1 VKRLRAYKTKLILNN
16 KEASYF
22 LGCSGFARFVFNWGL
37 AEWKRQYESGEK
49 PSAYSL
55 KKKFNSIK
63 DIEFP
68 WTREYP
74 YRIESSA
81 FDNLGL
87 AFKNF
92 FRRVKNGEKPGYPKF
107 KKKGISDRFTLR
119 DCIRADR
126 NDIKLPIIG
135 WTRLAESNYLPTENV
150 KILSANISK
159 CGKNWLVSLQVEEE
173 VQEPVAQTGKP
184 LGIDLGIKSRAV
196 CSNGKTFDNPRT
208 LSRHERKLKRLGR
221 ELSRRK
227 LGGCN
232 REKTK
237 VKLSR
242 EHQKIADIR
251 SHNSHNISRYVTAKT
266 KPRTIVIEDLNVL
279 GMMKNHRL
287 AKSLSDS
294 SMSELRRQIEYKAEW
309 NGIQV
314 LVADRFYPSSK
325 KCSRCGNVKDEL
337 LLSDRIYAC
346 DSCDNTI
353 DRDMNAALNLA
364 ALARTVE
371 ATEIACGVGVQQ
383 CATVKQE
390 DGRKAL
396 SPPAVGVYA
405 PAPSFI

>member
-1 VKRLRAYKTKLILNN
+1 MKRLRAYKTKLVLNN

-22 LGCSGFARFVFNWGL
+22 LGCAGFSRFVFNWGL
-37 AEWKRQYESGEK
+37 AEWKRQYEAGEK

-55 KKKFNSIK
+55 KKQFNAIK
-63 DIEFP
+63 DKEFP
-68 WTREYP
+68 WVREYP
-74 YRIESSA
+74 YVIEQEA
-81 FDNLGL
+81 FDHLGR
-87 AFKNF
+87 AFQNF
-92 FRRVKNGEKPGYPKF
+92 FRRVKKGEKPGYPKF
-107 KKKGISDRFTLR
+107 KKRGISDRFTLR
-119 DCIRADR
+119 DCNADR

-135 WTRLAESNYLPTENV
+135 WTRLAESHYLPTENV

-159 CGKNWLVSLQVEEE
+159 RGKNWLVSLQVEKE
-173 VQEPVAQTGKP
+173 VQEPVAQIGKP
-184 LGIDLGIKSRAV
+184 LGIDLGIKSQAV
-196 CSNGKTFDNPRT
+196 CSNGKVFDNPKT
-208 LSRHERKLKRLGR
+208 LSNHERKLKRLSR

-251 SHNSHNISRYVTAKT
+251 SHGLHNISRYVTAKT
-266 KPRTIVIEDLNVL
+266 KPRTIVIEDLNVS

-287 AKSLSDS
+287 AKSLADS

-325 KCSRCGNVKDEL
+325 KCSKCGNVKGEL
-337 LLSDRIYAC
+337 SLSDRIYIC
-346 DSCDNTI
+346 DSCGNVI

-371 ATEIACGVGVQQ
+371 ATGIACGVTAHLGR
-383 CATVKQE
+383 TVKQE
-390 DGRKAL
+390 GGRTAI
-396 SPPAVGVYA
+396 SPPAAGVGT
-405 PAPSFI
+405 PAPSYI